1 MGLRDDAA
9 RWADK
14 NSNVH
19 RAQEDA
25 AAAAAAP
32 LPPPDW
38 HAELVAELRSL
49 RVPQFPVCR
58 REVRKRLWKS
68 DEKVVYTRTGEAA
81 WVVRYRIPDGGY
93 HSGWR
98 APEHLGITD
107 TAIGHVSLYGN
118 HHGVGFSPFKQSD
131 GKEAANWRPYIVSL
145 FSALLES
152 RTSEVDHETGTE
164 IQVLRPTAD
173 R

>member
-9 RWADK
+9 QWADK
-14 NSNVH
+14 NSNV
-19 RAQEDA
+19 RQAQEEA

-32 LPPPDW
+32 LRAPDW

-49 RVPQFPVCR
+49 RVPQFPVCT

-81 WVVRYRIPDGGY
+81 WVVRYRIPDGGF

-98 APEHLGITD
+98 PWEHLGITD

-118 HHGVGFSPFKQSD
+118 HNGVGFRPFKQSD
-131 GKEAANWRPYIVSL
+131 GREAANWRPYVVSL
-145 FSALLES
+145 FSALLDS
-152 RTSEVDHETGTE
+152 RTSEVDHATGTE
-164 IQVLRPTAD
+164 IEVLRAPAG